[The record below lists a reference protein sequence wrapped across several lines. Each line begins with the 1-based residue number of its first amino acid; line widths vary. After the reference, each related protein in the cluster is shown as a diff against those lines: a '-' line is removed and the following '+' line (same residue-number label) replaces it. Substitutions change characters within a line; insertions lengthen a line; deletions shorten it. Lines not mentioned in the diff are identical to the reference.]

1 MSEPL
6 TTAEIQIQVNWNH
19 YMELIEFVILAYDY
33 LLTFDLEIERFWKRD
48 TKRLAA
54 ILFFV
59 NRYLTLLGNIPFV
72 LFFRPGLILRYRD
85 ILIYVVQ
92 INISILFLLRM
103 HAIYG
108 GSKRIAGFLGVVLM
122 GMMVNNVVQ
131 LYLADR
137 TGPAAVDLP
146 SASAQVG
153 TIPSFSDTQF
163 GLSVDW
169 NIYGYISRGIGTV
182 VMRDGLMYFGIITLA
197 TLANILAFALGTEFT
212 KGLLPIFSN
221 IISSVMMSRLMLNLR
236 EDHLNETQISGLIF
250 ANNEFGKAATSL
262 FGSNTKDA
270 TIMKTAFLTT
280 IVALACTVSAFVTPQ
295 VRDGSSS
302 SSTIDD
308 TTILNYALTLEYLE
322 SAFYTGAL
330 SSFSQDDF
338 TNDGLPEWARGRFE
352 QIAAHEQA
360 HVELLSNAL
369 GSNATQACTYSF
381 PYTSPSSF
389 AALSQLLEG
398 VGVSAYAGAAQYITN
413 KEYLTAAAVILSTE
427 ARHAAWIAGPVNKE
441 NPWSG
446 SLDTPLG
453 LSVVYTLA
461 AQFITGCPSSNPSLP
476 VKAFPALTFDNAS
489 PGQATNVT
497 ADGVNA
503 EGQYVAFFSGLATS
517 FVQVQNGQVVVP
529 NNSLAYAV
537 LSSSNTTADDSTITA
552 GVAVLSFPF
561 NSNGTSSSS
570 TGDSSMNVVD

>member
-72 LFFRPGLILRYRD
+72 LLFFRPGLILRYRD
-85 ILIYVVQ
+85 VREALDLYAQILIYVVQ

-153 TIPSFSDTQF
+153 TIPSFSDTQ
-163 GLSVDW
+163 GLHLAYLWIGIFVFDLCVFSLTLW
-169 NIYGYISRGIGTV
+169 KTYCIYKDGYISRGIGTV

-236 EDHLNETQISGLIF
+236 EDHLNETQMSGLIF
-250 ANNEFGKAATSL
+250 ANNEFGTTNMAPQTS
-262 FGSNTKDA
+262 
-270 TIMKTAFLTT
+270 
-280 IVALACTVSAFVTPQ
+280 
-295 VRDGSSS
+295 R
-302 SSTIDD
+302 
-308 TTILNYALTLEYLE
+308 YEYE
-322 SAFYTGAL
+322 PSRR
-330 SSFSQDDF
+330 QRIR
-338 TNDGLPEWARGRFE
+338 TN
-352 QIAAHEQA
+352 
-360 HVELLSNAL
+360 S
-369 GSNATQACTYSF
+369 
-381 PYTSPSSF
+381 
-389 AALSQLLEG
+389 G
-398 VGVSAYAGAAQYITN
+398 V
-413 KEYLTAAAVILSTE
+413 
-427 ARHAAWIAGPVNKE
+427 
-441 NPWSG
+441 
-446 SLDTPLG
+446 
-453 LSVVYTLA
+453 
-461 AQFITGCPSSNPSLP
+461 
-476 VKAFPALTFDNAS
+476 
-489 PGQATNVT
+489 
-497 ADGVNA
+497 
-503 EGQYVAFFSGLATS
+503 
-517 FVQVQNGQVVVP
+517 
-529 NNSLAYAV
+529 
-537 LSSSNTTADDSTITA
+537 
-552 GVAVLSFPF
+552 
-561 NSNGTSSSS
+561 
-570 TGDSSMNVVD
+570 

>member
-72 LFFRPGLILRYRD
+72 LLFFRPGLILRYRD
-85 ILIYVVQ
+85 SLIDDRSRLGRFTQGREALDLYAQILIYVVQ

-153 TIPSFSDTQF
+153 TIPSFSDTQ
-163 GLSVDW
+163 GLHLAYLWIGIFVFDLCVFSLTLW
-169 NIYGYISRGIGTV
+169 KTYCIYKDGYISRGIGTV

-236 EDHLNETQISGLIF
+236 EDRLNETQMSGLIF
-250 ANNEFGKAATSL
+250 ANNEFGTTNMAPQTS
-262 FGSNTKDA
+262 
-270 TIMKTAFLTT
+270 
-280 IVALACTVSAFVTPQ
+280 
-295 VRDGSSS
+295 R
-302 SSTIDD
+302 
-308 TTILNYALTLEYLE
+308 YEYE
-322 SAFYTGAL
+322 PSRR
-330 SSFSQDDF
+330 QRIR
-338 TNDGLPEWARGRFE
+338 TN
-352 QIAAHEQA
+352 
-360 HVELLSNAL
+360 S
-369 GSNATQACTYSF
+369 
-381 PYTSPSSF
+381 
-389 AALSQLLEG
+389 G
-398 VGVSAYAGAAQYITN
+398 V
-413 KEYLTAAAVILSTE
+413 
-427 ARHAAWIAGPVNKE
+427 
-441 NPWSG
+441 
-446 SLDTPLG
+446 
-453 LSVVYTLA
+453 
-461 AQFITGCPSSNPSLP
+461 
-476 VKAFPALTFDNAS
+476 
-489 PGQATNVT
+489 
-497 ADGVNA
+497 
-503 EGQYVAFFSGLATS
+503 
-517 FVQVQNGQVVVP
+517 
-529 NNSLAYAV
+529 
-537 LSSSNTTADDSTITA
+537 
-552 GVAVLSFPF
+552 
-561 NSNGTSSSS
+561 
-570 TGDSSMNVVD
+570 